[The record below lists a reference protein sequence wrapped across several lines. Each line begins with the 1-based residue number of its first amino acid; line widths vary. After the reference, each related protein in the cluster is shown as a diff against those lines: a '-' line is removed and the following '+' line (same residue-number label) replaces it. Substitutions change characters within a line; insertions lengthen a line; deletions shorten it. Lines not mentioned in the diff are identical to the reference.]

1 MSVPK
6 TPLSRQ
12 QIIGLTA
19 LTFAIFLI
27 ANDFTAFSVAIP
39 AIEKHFNSDIST
51 VQWVINGYALVF
63 GVLIVTGGRLADM
76 FGRRRL
82 FFIGTSIFIFF
93 SVLGGLAVDDWMLLG
108 SRALMGVGGALM
120 WPAILG
126 MTYQLM
132 PEDRAGQAGGLIM
145 TVCGF
150 ANSVGPLLGGFF
162 TDFLSWRWIFFI
174 NFPIALIAMLVSWRV
189 IEDDR
194 PEGIEGRVDYGG
206 IVSLSLCLLTLL
218 LALDFVTDAGIR
230 NPLIIGLFVVS
241 VLLFTTFAWIESNTR
256 SDPLIPADVATS
268 WRFFTVGMTTLLLSV
283 IFVSMLLYI
292 PQFLIKELGFSAVW
306 SGVGLLPVMVTYGI
320 VSYIAGRLFEIMGA
334 KVILSAAAIFLGL
347 GMFLLSGLLEQ
358 SRYLHLVPGMIF
370 LGMGLGLFFPTIT
383 TAAVTAV
390 GSSRSSLAAAL
401 IFMFQIIGGA
411 IGLAMNTTI
420 VALAPSLAEGID
432 RAFSVNAY
440 LALAALL
447 VCILFVKGKP
457 AKRGPVASG

>member
-1 MSVPK
+1 MPGSK
-6 TPLSRQ
+6 TPLSRNK
-12 QIIGLTA
+12 IIGLAA
-19 LTFAIFLI
+19 LTVAIFLI

-39 AIEKHFNSDIST
+39 AMENQFNSDLST

-126 MTYQLM
+126 MTYQIM

-174 NFPIALIAMLVSWRV
+174 NFPIALIAMFVSWRV

-194 PEGIEGRVDYGG
+194 PESSDDKVDYGG
-206 IVSLSLCLLTLL
+206 IVSLSVCLLTLL
-218 LALDFVTDAGIR
+218 LALDFVVDVGIGS
-230 NPLIIGLFVVS
+230 PMIIGLLVAS
-241 VLLFTTFAWIESNTR
+241 VLFFIVFAWIEANTGSN
-256 SDPLIPADVATS
+256 PLIPADVATN
-268 WRFFTVGMTTLLLSV
+268 WQFFTVGITTLLLSV

-292 PQFLIKELGFSAVW
+292 PQFLIKELNFSAVW
-306 SGVGLLPVMVTYGI
+306 SGAGLLPVMLTYGI
-320 VSYIAGRLFEIMGA
+320 VSYIAGRLYEIMGA

-347 GMFLLSGLLEQ
+347 GMFLLSSLLEH
-358 SRYLHLVPGMIF
+358 SRYLHLVPGMIS
-370 LGMGLGLFFPTIT
+370 LGVGLGLFFPTIT
-383 TAAVTAV
+383 TAAVTAL
-390 GSSRSSLAAAL
+390 GSNRASLAAAL
-401 IFMFQIIGGA
+401 VFMFQIIGGA

-420 VALAPSLAEGID
+420 VALAPSLSEGID
-432 RAFSVNAY
+432 RAFSVNAC
-440 LALAALL
+440 LALAALV
-447 VCILFVKGKP
+447 VCLLFVQGRP
-457 AKRGPVASG
+457 DSQILDGPT